1 MKKLFILVGFMA
13 ITSTLTAQAPPACN
27 SNNCNTNTTINNCPV
42 GSTTV
47 VTSFTN
53 ATQKPG
59 NPCGN
64 GLCVGSVWRFASVAT
79 QSGKTINAEIQVSS
93 ITNAVLNSIDDN
105 ISTGVGPALFAP
117 RIGPDV
123 DLGTVTNR
131 RGWVEFIITFY
142 DASLGNGYITTQQ
155 LENLNFVH
163 YDIDGNGNNNSWFR
177 EMGHIKRV
185 NITNPAIQ
193 AYSATELSADAYTVS
208 GVTWTGFLGSV
219 CERDD
224 VSSCAEVAVQA
235 AFSAPQ
241 SSVTVRMGYDS
252 KNGGNGQGSP
262 VRQYGARFG
271 CFQFPSIINLPV
283 KLNNF
288 IVRKTGEQTVGLNW
302 QTATEQNNRGFQV
315 QRRFDNEAGFSD
327 IAFINSQG
335 LNGNSSSTLNYNYND
350 NISPAIRASIAYYR
364 LMQTDANGRIT
375 YSEIQP
381 VRLNING
388 KVEIFPNPAVNG
400 RIEIVFGKANSNS
413 SVQVFDMS
421 SRMIQSI
428 AHINGTRQVVEG
440 LNAGVYYVKITDP
453 ATEEVIVKRVV
464 VTSK

>member
-1 MKKLFILVGFMA
+1 MKQLFILVGFIA
-13 ITSTLTAQAPPACN
+13 LSCSLTAQAPPACN
-27 SNNCNTNTTINNCPV
+27 ANNCNTNTNINNCPT

-53 ATQKPG
+53 GTQKAG

-79 QSGKTINAEIQVSS
+79 QSGKTINAEIQVSE

-105 ISTGVGPALFAP
+105 VSTGVGPALFAP
-117 RIGPDV
+117 RIGPDI

-142 DASLGNGYITTQQ
+142 DAGQGNGYSVTQQ

-163 YDIDGNGNNNSWFR
+163 YDIDGNGNNSSWFR
-177 EMGHIKRV
+177 EMGHIKRPTP
-185 NITNPAIQ
+185 TNPLIQ

-208 GVTWTGFLGSV
+208 GTTWSGFLGSV
-219 CERDD
+219 CERDN
-224 VSSCAEVAVQA
+224 VSTCAEVAVQA

-271 CFQFPSIINLPV
+271 CFQFPSVINLPV

-288 IVRKTGEQTVGLNW
+288 TVRKTGEQTVNLNW
-302 QTATEQNNRGFQV
+302 QTATEQNNRGFQI

-327 IAFINSQG
+327 IAFVNSQG
-335 LNGNSSSTLNYNYND
+335 QNGNSSSTLTYNYND
-350 NISPAIRASIAYYR
+350 NIPPATRANIAYYR
-364 LMQTDANGRIT
+364 LMQTDANGRVT

-381 VRLNING
+381 VRLNISG

-400 RIEIVFGKANSNS
+400 RIEIVFSKANTNS
-413 SVQVFDMS
+413 SVQVFDIS
-421 SRMIQSI
+421 SRMVQSKT
-428 AHINGTRQVVEG
+428 HINTTKQVFEN
-440 LNAGVYYVKITDP
+440 LNAGVYYVKIIDP
-453 ATEEVIVKRVV
+453 TSEEVIVKRVV
-464 VTSK
+464 VTGK

>member
-1 MKKLFILVGFMA
+1 MRKIFIFVGFVA
-13 ITSTLTAQAPPACN
+13 ISYNLAAQAPPACN
-27 SNNCNTNTTINNCPV
+27 ASNCNTNTNINNCPT

-53 ATQKPG
+53 GTQKSG
-59 NPCGN
+59 NPCSN

-79 QSGKTINAEIQVSS
+79 QSGKTINAEIQVSA

-105 ISTGVGPALFAP
+105 VSTGVGPSLFAP

-123 DLGTVTNR
+123 NLGTVTNR
-131 RGWVEFIITFY
+131 RGWVEFVITFY
-142 DASLGNGYITTQQ
+142 DAAQGNGYSVTQQ

-163 YDIDGNGNNNSWFR
+163 YDIDGNGNSSTWFR
-177 EMGHIKRV
+177 EMGHIKRG
-185 NITNPAIQ
+185 NATNPMIQ
-193 AYSATELSADAYTVS
+193 AYSATELSADVYTES
-208 GVTWTGFLGSV
+208 GNTWTGFLGSV

-224 VSSCAEVAVQA
+224 VSSCAEVAVQD

-241 SSVTVRMGYDS
+241 STVTVRMGYDS
-252 KNGGNGQGSP
+252 KNGGNSQGSP

-271 CFQFPSIINLPV
+271 CFQFPSVINLPV

-288 IVRKTGEQTVGLNW
+288 TARKNGEQTVLLNW
-302 QTATEQNNRGFQV
+302 QTATEQNNRGFQI
-315 QRRFDNEAGFSD
+315 QRRFDNETGFSD
-327 IAFINSQG
+327 IAFVNSLG
-335 LNGNSSSTLNYNYND
+335 VNGNSSGLLNYSHTD
-350 NISPAIRASIAYYR
+350 NISSRAGIAYYR

-400 RIEIVFGKANSNS
+400 RIEIVFSKANTNS
-413 SVQVFDMS
+413 SVQLFDIS
-421 SRMIQSI
+421 SRLLQTIT
-428 AHINGTRQVVEG
+428 HINTTKQVIG
-440 LNAGVYYVKITDP
+440 NLNPGVYFVKITD
-453 ATEEVIVKRVV
+453 AASEETIVKRVV
-464 VTSK
+464 VTGK